1 MEKWWLNSMLVT
13 QEFEPRCRLSK
24 YMGSRYPIDN
34 TSRNENPSL
43 NYREKKIHSWSNS
56 NVDLLFGIRDIRNF
70 ISDDT
75 FLVRDSKGDTYS
87 IYFDSENQIFDIQ
100 YDTKYSLN
108 KHIASCIDI
117 YLHSLI
123 RLHSQMHIETSF
135 LSDNDN
141 YTNSYVFDE
150 SKNSPSTNAGNNNL
164 DLTKD
169 YSHLWIKFNMI
180 LNIVWISTLP
190 VALTFICIL
199 IRLHSQMHIETSFLS
214 DNDNYTNSYVFDES
228 KNSPSTNAGNNNLD
242 LTKDYSHLWIQ
253 CENCYE
259 LNYKK
264 FLKSKLHICKEC
276 GYHLQ
281 MSSSDRI
288 ELLIDR
294 GTWDPL
300 DEDMVSLDPIEFH
313 SSEEP
318 YTDSSEEPY
327 IDLSEEPYTDLLEE
341 PYTDSSEEPYTDLSE
356 EPYTDRINSYQEET
370 GLTEAVQT
378 GIGQLNGIPLAIG
391 VMDFQF
397 IGGSMGSVVGEKITR
412 LIEYATNQKLPLII
426 VCASEFNLNLILID
440 LEFKLNLKLNLDWV
454 GVEIELILNCFWLTP
469 CWDQTLRSSV
479 LGFWKFWCLRVFRN
493 ACVWGV
499 VVCET
504 LGSMRR
510 LKSWMSKSVR
520 HSDLWTLGSVRC
532 SGLCDIRI
540 IGITK
545 SVRRSGL
552 WTFWCRGNWNCEIEL
567 MKLNWNWMNF
577 YLELKWNWIE
587 LNLIEWELNW
597 IEIFE
602 WIGNEMNE
610 CLNEV
615 LNRIGIYKSGWIW
628 AELNWF
634 WIEFE
639 MELNRFLDRLCA
651 NFELMGQ
658 VWAFN
663 EWELNWI
670 ELIELNFKM
679 NEGLNEVF
687 ESNWNLQVGLNLGC
701 IELILDLNLRWDYR
715 FLDGLCAKFELMGQV
730 WALECWAGMGL
741 ESGPN
746 WALECWAG
754 MGLRKWAE
762 LGLGMLGRNVAS
774 KNGSKVRILSTN
786 AGNNNLDL
794 TKDYSHLWIQCENC
808 YELNYKK
815 FLKSKLH
822 ICKECGYHLQMSS
835 SDRIELLI
843 DRGTWDPLDEDM
855 VSLDPIEFH
864 SSEEPYTD
872 SSEEPYIDL
881 SEEPY
886 TDLLEEPYTDSSEEP
901 YTDLSEEP
909 YTDRI
914 NSYQEETGLTEA
926 VQTGIGQLN
935 GIPLAIGVMDF
946 QFIGGSM
953 GSVVGE
959 KITRLIEYATNQK
972 LPLIIVCA
980 SGGAR
985 MQEGSLSL
993 MQMAKIS
1000 SVLYDYQS
1008 NNKLFYVSIL
1018 TSPTT
1023 GGVTASFGMLGD
1035 IIISEPNAYI
1045 AFAGKRVIEETLNTT
1060 VPEGSQ
1066 EAEYLFDKG
1075 LFDLIVPRNLL
1086 KEVLSELF
1094 QLHAFFPSN
1103 LN

>member
-1 MEKWWLNSMLVT
+1 MTIHLFFHANREQENSMEKWWLNSMLVT

-24 YMGSRYPIDN
+24 SMGSRYPIDN

-141 YTNSYVFDE
+141 YTNSY
-150 SKNSPSTNAGNNNL
+150 
-164 DLTKD
+164 
-169 YSHLWIKFNMI
+169 I
-180 LNIVWISTLP
+180 
-190 VALTFICIL
+190 
-199 IRLHSQMHIETSFLS
+199 
-214 DNDNYTNSYVFDES
+214 FDES

-318 YTDSSEEPY
+318 YTDLLEEPY
-327 IDLSEEPYTDLLEE
+327 TDSSEEPYTDLLEE
-341 PYTDSSEEPYTDLSE
+341 PYTDSSEEPYTDL
-356 EPYTDRINSYQEET
+356 
-370 GLTEAVQT
+370 L
-378 GIGQLNGIPLAIG
+378 
-391 VMDFQF
+391 
-397 IGGSMGSVVGEKITR
+397 
-412 LIEYATNQKLPLII
+412 
-426 VCASEFNLNLILID
+426 
-440 LEFKLNLKLNLDWV
+440 
-454 GVEIELILNCFWLTP
+454 
-469 CWDQTLRSSV
+469 
-479 LGFWKFWCLRVFRN
+479 
-493 ACVWGV
+493 
-499 VVCET
+499 
-504 LGSMRR
+504 
-510 LKSWMSKSVR
+510 
-520 HSDLWTLGSVRC
+520 
-532 SGLCDIRI
+532 
-540 IGITK
+540 
-545 SVRRSGL
+545 
-552 WTFWCRGNWNCEIEL
+552 
-567 MKLNWNWMNF
+567 
-577 YLELKWNWIE
+577 
-587 LNLIEWELNW
+587 
-597 IEIFE
+597 
-602 WIGNEMNE
+602 
-610 CLNEV
+610 
-615 LNRIGIYKSGWIW
+615 
-628 AELNWF
+628 
-634 WIEFE
+634 
-639 MELNRFLDRLCA
+639 
-651 NFELMGQ
+651 
-658 VWAFN
+658 
-663 EWELNWI
+663 
-670 ELIELNFKM
+670 
-679 NEGLNEVF
+679 
-687 ESNWNLQVGLNLGC
+687 
-701 IELILDLNLRWDYR
+701 
-715 FLDGLCAKFELMGQV
+715 
-730 WALECWAGMGL
+730 
-741 ESGPN
+741 
-746 WALECWAG
+746 
-754 MGLRKWAE
+754 
-762 LGLGMLGRNVAS
+762 
-774 KNGSKVRILSTN
+774 
-786 AGNNNLDL
+786 
-794 TKDYSHLWIQCENC
+794 
-808 YELNYKK
+808 
-815 FLKSKLH
+815 
-822 ICKECGYHLQMSS
+822 
-835 SDRIELLI
+835 
-843 DRGTWDPLDEDM
+843 
-855 VSLDPIEFH
+855 
-864 SSEEPYTD
+864 
-872 SSEEPYIDL
+872 
-881 SEEPY
+881 
-886 TDLLEEPYTDSSEEP
+886 
-901 YTDLSEEP
+901 EEP